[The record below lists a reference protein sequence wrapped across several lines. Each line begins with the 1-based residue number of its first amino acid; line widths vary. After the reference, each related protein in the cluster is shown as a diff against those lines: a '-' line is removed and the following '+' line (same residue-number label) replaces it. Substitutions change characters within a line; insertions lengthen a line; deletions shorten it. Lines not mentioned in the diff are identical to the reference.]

1 MNVAWAYHEGVADH
15 MVPCLMWLRSGGEL
29 DLKYLARKLGVDRL
43 RDLTMKRVHWKPPP
57 PPPRPSAKRRPPPQK
72 KGRCCRRPQHAQ
84 HVQRQ
89 DAFGK
94 PPGPPC
100 AASSSTTNVS
110 CPPRITP
117 AVQRV
122 VPWSR
127 REMRPRCQ
135 PHHLTFLQLESDL
148 VECGQPH
155 SVLQPGIRSLRV
167 ITRIRFSL
175 AVQPS

>member
-43 RDLTMKRVHWKPPP
+43 RDLTMKRVHWKPP
-57 PPPRPSAKRRPPPQK
+57 PPPQK